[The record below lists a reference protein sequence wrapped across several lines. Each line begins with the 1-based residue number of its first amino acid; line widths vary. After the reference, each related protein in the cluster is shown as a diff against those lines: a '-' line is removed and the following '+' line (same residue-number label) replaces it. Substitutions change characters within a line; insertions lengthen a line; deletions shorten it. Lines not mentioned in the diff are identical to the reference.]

1 MKINVIMPKMGESI
15 NEGTVIKWHKN
26 VGDHV
31 KKDEIIFEIATDK
44 VDTEIPSSTTGILS
58 EILVNEQET
67 VDVDTIV
74 AIIDSEEDSQA
85 VLSSVDESTSTI
97 EADGIEKDAT
107 NLIDI
112 LMPLMGESL
121 TEGTVIK
128 WHKNVGDHVKKDEIF
143 FEIATDKVDTEIPSP
158 VNGVVSEIFCK
169 ENETVAVDTLVA
181 RIKTSEV
188 VVKPKREQAS
198 EILEVN
204 EPVNISSQQPKINTS
219 GSNRF
224 YSPLV
229 MNIARK
235 ENVSLNE
242 LETIQ
247 GTGASGRV
255 TKNDIL
261 KYIEQRK
268 SGVKSQ
274 TSGTNLHRVESS
286 VQTFGSDETEVIP
299 MDNIRRR
306 IMEHMIKSR
315 DTSVHVTAV
324 NEVDMSKIHNYIQS
338 HKDEL
343 WAKEKLKLTYMSF
356 ISYACVNALKEFP
369 LINSMIDGENIVM
382 KKFINLG
389 IAVAVEPNGLIV
401 PNIKNAENLSVRG
414 FAKAISQVGEKARN
428 KGLKPD
434 DIMNGTFSITNYGV
448 FGLQF
453 GTPIINQPEVA
464 ILGVG
469 AVIKKPV
476 VVEIDGADSITIKPM
491 MYLSISHDHRLV
503 DGMLGG
509 QFLKHVKDTLENFDV
524 SIA

>member
-58 EILVNEQET
+58 EILVKEQET
-67 VDVDTIV
+67 VDVDTVV
-74 AIIDSEEDSQA
+74 AIIDSEADSR
-85 VLSSVDESTSTI
+85 VVPPSVDEPTITSEIDTMK
-97 EADGIEKDAT
+97 EKEET
-107 NLIDI
+107 N
-112 LMPLMGESL
+112 S
-121 TEGTVIK
+121 
-128 WHKNVGDHVKKDEIF
+128 
-143 FEIATDKVDTEIPSP
+143 VDTS
-158 VNGVVSEIFCK
+158 SK
-169 ENETVAVDTLVA
+169 EQ
-181 RIKTSEV
+181 RIDTSE
-188 VVKPKREQAS
+188 
-198 EILEVN
+198 
-204 EPVNISSQQPKINTS
+204 
-219 GSNRF
+219 SNRF

-235 ENVSLNE
+235 ENVSLSE
-242 LETIQ
+242 LETLQ

-261 KYIEQRK
+261 KYIAEKK

-274 TSGTNLHRVESS
+274 ASHANLQRVESPT
-286 VQTFGSDETEVIP
+286 QTFGNNETEIIP
-299 MDNIRRR
+299 MDNIRQK
-306 IMEHMIKSR
+306 IMEHMINSR

-324 NEVDMSKIHNYIQS
+324 NEVDMSRIYNYIRS

-343 WAKEKLKLTYMSF
+343 WAKEKVKLTYMSF

-369 LINSMIDGENIVM
+369 LINASVDGSNIVM

-401 PNIKNAENLSVRG
+401 PNIKNAENLNVRG
-414 FAKAISQVGEKARN
+414 FAKAVAGLSENARS
-428 KGLKPD
+428 KKLKPD

-476 VVEIDGADSITIKPM
+476 VVEVDGADSITIKPM

-509 QFLKHVKDTLENFDV
+509 KFLKSVKDHLENFDTSMV
-524 SIA
+524 

>member
-1 MKINVIMPKMGESI
+1 MKIEVIMPKMGESI
-15 NEGTVIKWHKN
+15 NEGTVIKWLKK
-26 VGDHV
+26 VGDQV

-44 VDTEIPSSTTGILS
+44 VDTEIPSPAGGTLDL
-58 EILVNEQET
+58 ILVNEQET
-67 VDVDTIV
+67 VDVDTVV
-74 AIIDSEEDSQA
+74 AIINSEGVEEAAQSRADESLNVVPVKEEDIS
-85 VLSSVDESTSTI
+85 
-97 EADGIEKDAT
+97 AT
-107 NLIDI
+107 NTVDI

-128 WHKNVGDHVKKDEIF
+128 WYKNVGDSVKKDETF

-158 VNGVVSEIFCK
+158 VNGVVSDIFCK

-181 RIKTSEV
+181 RIKTSDV
-188 VVKPKREQAS
+188 VMNPKHEETSEIQVLKREDETS
-198 EILEVN
+198 L
-204 EPVNISSQQPKINTS
+204 QQPKIVASN
-219 GSNRF
+219 SNRF

-235 ENVSLNE
+235 ENVSLGE

-247 GTGASGRV
+247 GTGARGRV

-261 KYIEQRK
+261 IFIEQK
-268 SGVKSQ
+268 NSGVKSQ
-274 TSGTNLHRVESS
+274 VSNKILRTIEIPS
-286 VQTFGSDETEVIP
+286 QTFGSTETEIIP
-299 MDNIRRR
+299 MDNIRQR

-315 DTSVHVTAV
+315 DTSVHVTAI
-324 NEVDMSKIHNYIQS
+324 NEVDMSKVHNYIQL

-343 WAKEKLKLTYMSF
+343 WDKEKIKLTYMSF
-356 ISYACVNALKEFP
+356 ISYVCVNALKEFP
-369 LINSMIDGENIVM
+369 LINSSVEGSNIMM

-401 PNIKNAENLSVRG
+401 PNIKNAEKLNVIG
-414 FAKAISQVGEKARN
+414 FAKAVAGLSEKARN
-428 KGLKPD
+428 KGLLPD

-476 VVEIDGADSITIKPM
+476 VVEVDGVDSITIKPM

-509 QFLKHVKDTLENFDV
+509 KFLKHIKDKLENFDV
-524 SIA
+524 GIA

>member
-1 MKINVIMPKMGESI
+1 
-15 NEGTVIKWHKN
+15 
-26 VGDHV
+26 
-31 KKDEIIFEIATDK
+31 
-44 VDTEIPSSTTGILS
+44 
-58 EILVNEQET
+58 
-67 VDVDTIV
+67 
-74 AIIDSEEDSQA
+74 
-85 VLSSVDESTSTI
+85 
-97 EADGIEKDAT
+97 
-107 NLIDI
+107 
-112 LMPLMGESL
+112 
-121 TEGTVIK
+121 
-128 WHKNVGDHVKKDEIF
+128 
-143 FEIATDKVDTEIPSP
+143 
-158 VNGVVSEIFCK
+158 
-169 ENETVAVDTLVA
+169 
-181 RIKTSEV
+181 
-188 VVKPKREQAS
+188 
-198 EILEVN
+198 
-204 EPVNISSQQPKINTS
+204 
-219 GSNRF
+219 
-224 YSPLV
+224 
-229 MNIARK
+229 
-235 ENVSLNE
+235 
-242 LETIQ
+242 
-247 GTGASGRV
+247 
-255 TKNDIL
+255 
-261 KYIEQRK
+261 
-268 SGVKSQ
+268 
-274 TSGTNLHRVESS
+274 
-286 VQTFGSDETEVIP
+286 
-299 MDNIRRR
+299 
-306 IMEHMIKSR
+306 MEHMIKSR